1 MSGETGSHRP
11 RVICL
16 GVATLDLI
24 FRVDTIPAA
33 PAKFGASDFIVTGGG
48 MAANAA
54 VAVQRLGGEAQYW
67 GRVGD
72 DDVGD
77 QILRSLEREHVD
89 VSRVK
94 RLPGARSKTSAI
106 LIDGRGE
113 RLICSAPAQGYPADT
128 SWLPLDEVKHA
139 DAVHADSRWKPG
151 AIALFD
157 AAAEAGIPSVF
168 DADAGDPEEVLTIAQ
183 RATHPVFSEPMLKS
197 LGFGEPDVAVQRAFG
212 GRNVICGVTLGE
224 RGMVWFD
231 GKSLQRIPACA
242 VHSIDTLGAGDTW
255 HGALAIAL
263 AEQQPLLQALTF
275 ATKVAALKCTRFGG
289 RIGIPTRDE
298 ANAFL

>member
-1 MSGETGSHRP
+1 
-11 RVICL
+11 VICL

-24 FRVDTIPAA
+24 FRVDSIPAA
-33 PAKFGASDFIVTGGG
+33 PAKFGASDFVVTGGG

-89 VSRVK
+89 ISRVK

-113 RLICSAPAQGYPADT
+113 RLICSAPAQGYPPDT
-128 SWLPLDEVKHA
+128 SWLPLDEVRQA

-157 AAAEAGIPSVF
+157 AAADAGIPSVF
-168 DADAGDPEEVLTIAQ
+168 DADAGDPEEVLTIAR

-197 LGFGEPDVAVQRAFG
+197 LGFGDPEAAVQRAFG

-224 RGMVWFD
+224 RGVIWFD
-231 GKSLQRIPACA
+231 GELLQRIPACP

-255 HGALAIAL
+255 HGALALAL

-275 ATKVAALKCTRFGG
+275 ATRVAALKCTRFGG
-289 RIGIPTRDE
+289 RIGIPTREEVD
-298 ANAFL
+298 AFA